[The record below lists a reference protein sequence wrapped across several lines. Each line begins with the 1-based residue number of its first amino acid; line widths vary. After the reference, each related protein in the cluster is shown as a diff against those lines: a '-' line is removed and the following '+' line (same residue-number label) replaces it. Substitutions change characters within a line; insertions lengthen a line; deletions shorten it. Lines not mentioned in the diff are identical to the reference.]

1 MELEFVNFGDKRPLI
16 HSQNLTSRTLR
27 DSSLIDGVFANVAD
41 RPLEVQA
48 KHHVEI
54 A

>member
-1 MELEFVNFGDKRPLI
+1 M
-16 HSQNLTSRTLR
+16 TSHPIPEPDLPDLARLV
-27 DSSLIDGVFANVAD
+27 SLIDGVFANVAD
-41 RPLEVQA
+41 RLLEVQA